1 VRDLRVGVIGFGWM
15 GRLHARSWARL
26 PMHFPDLAVRPQLV
40 AVADSS
46 ASDELARSVA
56 AHGFAELHQDWHDL
70 VDRADLDVISVCG
83 PNHLHRE
90 MGVAVAKSGRHLWIE
105 KPVGR
110 DVEDTTV
117 VVEAVDSAGVMSAA
131 GFNYRNA
138 PAVALAR
145 QLVQDGSLGRLQT
158 VEVRF
163 FADYAAHPEGALSW
177 RFVNETAGSGVL
189 GDLVSHAADLAR
201 FVAGELTEL
210 IADEARFITQRPH
223 AAAGGSHFAHGV
235 PGSLGDVENEDYAG
249 ALLRFASGARGTLT
263 ASRVAVGEQCDY
275 ELSIH
280 GDRGAVAWDFRR
292 MGELRTCLGQNYQD
306 ASYST
311 VLVNQDH
318 GELAA
323 FQPAGGIAMSYDD
336 LKVIEAAQLARSIVS
351 GQQSG
356 ATVHD
361 ALRAARIIEAMERSI
376 QERRWVSL

>member
-1 VRDLRVGVIGFGWM
+1 MTDLRVGVIGFGWM

-26 PMHFPDLAVRPQLV
+26 PVHFPDLSVSPRLV

-46 ASDELARSVA
+46 ASDELARSES
-56 AHGFAELHQDWHDL
+56 AHGFSQLYRDWRELIGQD
-70 VDRADLDVISVCG
+70 DLDVISVCG

-110 DVEDTTV
+110 HVEDTTA
-117 VVEAVDSAGVMSAA
+117 VVEAVDSAGVQSAA

-138 PAVALAR
+138 PAVALAK
-145 QLVQDGSLGRLQT
+145 QLVEDGSLGRIQT

-163 FADYAAHPEGALSW
+163 FADYAAHPDGALSW
-177 RFVNETAGSGVL
+177 RFLNETAGSGVL

-201 FVAGELTEL
+201 FVAGEITEL
-210 IADEARFITQRPH
+210 VADEGRFITHRPQ
-223 AAAGGSHFAHGV
+223 AAGSGSHFAKGV
-235 PGSLGDVENEDYAG
+235 AGTSGDVENEDYVG
-249 ALLRFASGARGTLT
+249 ALLRFESGARGTL
-263 ASRVAVGEQCDY
+263 ASSRTAVGEQCGY
-275 ELSIH
+275 ELGIH

-292 MGELRTCLGQNYQD
+292 MGELRTCLGQDYQD

-311 VLVNQDH
+311 VLVNQNH

-336 LKVIEAAQLARSIVS
+336 LKVIEAAQLARSIAT
-351 GQQSG
+351 GRAHG

-361 ALRAARIIEAMERSI
+361 ALRAATIIEAMDHSI
-376 QERRWVSL
+376 RDRRWVAL